1 MTRLIAVAV
10 LVAAFLLSP
19 FACGAEVKVEGV
31 LKEVDATL
39 RTLTV
44 ERKTAD
50 GTKKLSLKVAEDAGD
65 LASLKIGNE
74 VTLACDSTL
83 ELVTKIVNVINSIGI
98 ALVEIPAGSFT
109 MGSPSD
115 ERGREPDEEPVQV
128 TLERPFLLG
137 MTEVTQ
143 GQWKRVMNSEPWK
156 TQPMTDAT
164 DDCPAT
170 SITFVDAMKFCE
182 KLTEIEREKG
192 VLASN
197 VTYRLPT
204 EAEWE
209 YACRAGTTTAFSFG
223 NESQI
228 NGHAWTGAWQGPA
241 SRQLSVE
248 KVAMKKPNPWGMYD
262 MHGNAFEWC
271 SDWYDRKLLGGGDPT
286 GPAEGSYR
294 VSRGGCWWGDPVHC
308 RSAYRFSFVPTREF
322 KRQGLRVVRSESIK

>member
-143 GQWKRVMNSEPWK
+143 GQWKRVMN
-156 TQPMTDAT
+156 
-164 DDCPAT
+164 
-170 SITFVDAMKFCE
+170 
-182 KLTEIEREKG
+182 
-192 VLASN
+192 
-197 VTYRLPT
+197 
-204 EAEWE
+204 
-209 YACRAGTTTAFSFG
+209 
-223 NESQI
+223 
-228 NGHAWTGAWQGPA
+228 
-241 SRQLSVE
+241 
-248 KVAMKKPNPWGMYD
+248 
-262 MHGNAFEWC
+262 
-271 SDWYDRKLLGGGDPT
+271 
-286 GPAEGSYR
+286 
-294 VSRGGCWWGDPVHC
+294 
-308 RSAYRFSFVPTREF
+308 
-322 KRQGLRVVRSESIK
+322 